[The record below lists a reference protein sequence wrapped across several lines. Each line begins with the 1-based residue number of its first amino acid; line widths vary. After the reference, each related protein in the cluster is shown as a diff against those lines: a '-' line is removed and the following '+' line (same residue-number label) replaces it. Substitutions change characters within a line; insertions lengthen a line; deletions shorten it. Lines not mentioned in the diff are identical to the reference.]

1 MVCINSHSVGVSE
14 RWEYA
19 KPKGVKE
26 GQLYKSESWVYT
38 KRGRIHKRNEG
49 KMKYILL
56 SLINLKDN
64 CLK

>member
-1 MVCINSHSVGVSE
+1 MVCINSPSVGVPQ

-19 KPKGVKE
+19 KPGEVE

-38 KRGRIHKRNEG
+38 KRGRIQKRNEG

-64 CLK
+64 LLK